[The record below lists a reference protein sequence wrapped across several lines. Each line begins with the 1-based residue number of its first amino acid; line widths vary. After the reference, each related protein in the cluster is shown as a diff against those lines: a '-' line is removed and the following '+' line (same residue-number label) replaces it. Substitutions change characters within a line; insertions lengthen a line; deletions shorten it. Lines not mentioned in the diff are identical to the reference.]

1 MNKLKTI
8 LFTLLALMTTM
19 VMAQQVRTLT
29 GVVVDDFNEPIPG
42 ANIVVSNQQ
51 NRALKG
57 TVTDIDGNFV
67 LTMPPGEKFN
77 IQISYIGMKTQR
89 IEYKGQTTLK
99 VKMSEDSRMLAGA
112 EVTAQRVERSELG
125 VSFREQTSATQK
137 ISMVEITE
145 VAPVASIEEA
155 LQGQAAGL
163 DIVLGG
169 DPGAKSSI
177 RIRGTST
184 LSSNADPLVVIDGIP
199 TSTSFG
205 DDFDFSNANEDDFG
219 ALLNISPSDI
229 ESIEVLKDAA
239 STAIYGTSGANGVL
253 LITTKQG
260 KTGKTNFSF
269 TSKFSIKEEPDPI
282 PLLNASQYIAM
293 IQDAVWNAAN
303 ANGLGNSSA
312 LLDLLYNRD
321 ELLQRQS
328 LSEFKYYREYAVDTD
343 WLETVKQNAWQW
355 DNSFSVSGGGDKATY
370 ILSLG
375 YLDDVGTTIG
385 TEQKRL
391 TAKSRVTYKFSDK
404 FRVYTDFNFVN
415 TDKYANYTDN
425 DGNFSGVRAMAQ
437 AKMPNESPYLMNDAG
452 PTVSYFQPWDG
463 CFQGTFNDGGNY
475 NPLAM
480 ANESYYNTN
489 VRQEKMTI
497 DWEWRP
503 YNWLRYEGWV
513 SMDMKSQVV
522 KSFLPQVATGVLWT
536 STYANRS
543 AEKSTD
549 NFLLQTQNKIQ
560 LIKTFAEKH
569 SIVATALVKTSHSSS
584 SSSVNETY
592 ANVSANLSDPVVGSI
607 VAAASSGESQTR
619 KVQFTESLAYTY
631 DGRYSLN
638 ANFNTE
644 GNSAMGKNKRFAT
657 FPSMGVAWNIS
668 EEHWFDNYKKV
679 FTQGKIRY
687 SLGWSGTAPSSGYTY
702 MGAYSSLG
710 NYMDIKAIYPNRMQL
725 DKLKWES
732 KREWDVG
739 VDLRFFDRYSLTFD
753 YYDNYVSDCLT
764 KKYSIPSTTGYA
776 QLAYSNSGEVSNK
789 GWELRFDLDLVK
801 TENWKFTLNFN
812 CARNINKVEV
822 VPDNYNENVKVGN
835 GPNNYNTFTVAG
847 DPIGSFYGFRY
858 LGVYQNVED
867 TYARDAAGNVMTDF
881 NGDRVTMINYRER
894 VYPGDA
900 KYEDINHDGV
910 IDANDIVYLGN
921 SYPTITGGGGFALKY
936 GNTKNNFGM
945 ISLNV
950 LLHGRY
956 GQKVINAAR
965 MNLENMHGT
974 NNQSTAVLNRWRKEG
989 DDTDMP
995 RALYGMGYNYL
1006 PSDRY
1011 VEDASY
1017 MRVKSIS
1024 LSWALP
1030 KKWLAHIGFN
1040 TASIYVTG
1048 YDLFTFTSYSGQN
1061 PEVSLPSKA
1070 SDLVKDGSTTPV
1082 SKRFACGINLNF

>member
-1 MNKLKTI
+1 MTKLKYI
-8 LFTLLALMTTM
+8 LLLLMTLVTTS
-19 VMAQQVRTLT
+19 VLAQNKTVT
-29 GVVVDDFNEPIPG
+29 GNVVDDFGDPIPG

-57 TVTDIDGNFV
+57 TVSDIDGNFV
-67 LTMPPGEKFN
+67 LSMPPGDKLQ
-77 IQISYIGMKTQR
+77 IHISYIGMKTQK

-99 VKMSEDSRMLAGA
+99 VKMKEDSRMLAGA
-112 EVTAQRVERSELG
+112 EVTAKKVERSELG
-125 VSFREQTSATQK
+125 ISFREQTSATQK
-137 ISMVEITE
+137 VSMVEITE

-184 LSSNADPLVVIDGIP
+184 LSSSAEPLVVIDGIP
-199 TSTSFG
+199 TATSFG
-205 DDFDFSNANEDDFG
+205 DDFDFSSANEDDFG

-229 ESIEVLKDAA
+229 EAIEVLKDAA

-260 KTGKTNFSF
+260 KTGKTNFTF

-282 PLLNASQYIAM
+282 PLLNSSQYIAM

-303 ANGLGNSSA
+303 ANGLGNSTSM
-312 LLDLLYNRD
+312 LDILYNRD

-328 LSEFKYYREYAVDTD
+328 KDEFKYYREYGVDTD

-370 ILSLG
+370 KFSLG

-385 TEQKRL
+385 TEAKRL
-391 TAKSRVTYKFSDK
+391 TASARVTYKFSDK
-404 FRVYTDFNFVN
+404 FRIYTDFSFVN
-415 TDKYANYTDN
+415 NDKYGNWTDN
-425 DGNFSGVRAMAQ
+425 TGGYSGVRGMAQ
-437 AKMPNESPYLMNDAG
+437 QKMPNESPYLMNNDG
-452 PTVSYFQPWDG
+452 TRTQSYFQPWDG
-463 CFQGTFNDGGNY
+463 CFQGTFLETRNY

-489 VRQEKMTI
+489 VREEKMTI

-513 SMDMKSQVV
+513 SMNMKAQTT
-522 KSFLPQVATGVLWT
+522 KSFLPQEATGVLWT
-536 STYANRS
+536 SQYANRS
-543 AEKSTD
+543 AENTND
-549 NFLLQTQNKIQ
+549 NFYLQTQNKIQ
-560 LIKTFAEKH
+560 IIKTWAEKH
-569 SIVATALVKTSHSSS
+569 SIVATVLAKTAHSSS
-584 SSSVNETY
+584 ASAANVTY
-592 ANVSANLSDPVVGSI
+592 ANVSSNLSDPVVGSI
-607 VAAASSGESQTR
+607 VASASSGESQNR
-619 KVQFTESLAYTY
+619 RVQFTESLAYTY
-631 DGRYSLN
+631 DGRYSFN
-638 ANFNTE
+638 ANINTE
-644 GNSAMGKNKRFAT
+644 GNSAMGKNQRFAT
-657 FPSMGVAWNIS
+657 FPSFGVAWNIS
-668 EEHWFDNYKKV
+668 EEHWFDNYKNI

-687 SLGWSGTAPSSGYTY
+687 SLGWSGNAPSSGYSY
-702 MGAYSSLG
+702 MGAYSTLG
-710 NYMDIKAIYPNRMQL
+710 TYMDMNAIYPTRMQL
-725 DKLKWES
+725 DQLKWES

-739 VDLRFFDRYSLTFD
+739 TDLRFFDRFGMTFD
-753 YYDNYVSDCLT
+753 YYDNYTSDCLT
-764 KKYSIPSTTGYA
+764 QKYSIPSTTGYA
-776 QLAYSNSGEVSNK
+776 QLAFSNSGEVSNK
-789 GWELRFDLDLVK
+789 GWEIRLDFDIIK
-801 TENWKFTLNFN
+801 TPDWKVNFN
-812 CARNINKVEV
+812 INAARNINKVEK
-822 VPDNYNENVKVGN
+822 VPDNYNENAKVGN
-835 GPNNYNTFTVAG
+835 GSGNYNTFVVAG
-847 DPIGSFYGFRY
+847 DPIGSFYGFKY
-858 LGVYQNVED
+858 LGVYQNTEE
-867 TYARDAAGNVMTDF
+867 TYARDANGNIMTDF

-921 SYPTITGGGGFALKY
+921 SNPAITGGAGLKVSY

-945 ISLNV
+945 VTLNV
-950 LLHGRY
+950 LMHGRF

-965 MNLENMHGT
+965 MGLENMYGT
-974 NNQSTAVLNRWRKEG
+974 SNQSTAVLNRWRKEG

-995 RALYGMGYNYL
+995 RALYGRGYNYL
-1006 PSDRY
+1006 ASDRF

-1017 MRVKSIS
+1017 MRIKSIS

-1030 KKWLAHIGFN
+1030 KRWLAHAGIN
-1040 TASIYVTG
+1040 TCSMYITG
-1048 YDLFTFTSYSGQN
+1048 YDLFTFTNYSGQN
-1061 PEVSLPSKA
+1061 PEVSLPSSPTK
-1070 SDLVKDGSTTPV
+1070 LVTDGSTTPV